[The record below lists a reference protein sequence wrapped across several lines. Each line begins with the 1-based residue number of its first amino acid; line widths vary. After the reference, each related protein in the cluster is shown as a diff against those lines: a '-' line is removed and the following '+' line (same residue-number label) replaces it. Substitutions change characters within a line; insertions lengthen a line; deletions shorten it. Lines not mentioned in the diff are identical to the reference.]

1 MILNTDEST
10 FYRIKTEPSARE
22 LKQRLSLEV
31 KDLGIHRRNRSFKYS
46 S

>member
-10 FYRIKTEPSARE
+10 FNRIKTEPSVRG

-31 KDLGIHRRNRSFKYS
+31 KDLGIHKRNRSFMFS